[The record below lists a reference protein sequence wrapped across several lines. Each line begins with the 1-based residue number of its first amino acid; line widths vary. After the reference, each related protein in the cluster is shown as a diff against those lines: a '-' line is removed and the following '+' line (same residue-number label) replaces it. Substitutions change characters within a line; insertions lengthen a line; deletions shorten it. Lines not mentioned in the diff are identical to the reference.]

1 MKRIFKILLVYT
13 VFFLQ
18 ITDIVYAKENVSGN
32 GEAIN
37 IDLKDGEY
45 SIEVI
50 MTGGSGKAAVSSP
63 TMLIVKGHK
72 AYAKLQW
79 SSANYDYMIVGDV
92 KYMNLNNDG
101 GNSMFE
107 IPITSMDQEMEVI
120 ADTTAMGTPYEI
132 TYYLTF
138 DSKSIGTKGQ
148 IPQEAA
154 KKVVVVA
161 LIIILGGGILNYIVK
176 KRNSL

>member
-1 MKRIFKILLVYT
+1 MVFT

-18 ITDIVYAKENVSGN
+18 INFVTSAGGN
-32 GEAIN
+32 TAGDDGAIN

-45 SIEVI
+45 SIEVT

-63 TMLIVKGHK
+63 TMLIVKEHK
-72 AYAKLQW
+72 AYARLQW

-92 KYMNLNNDG
+92 KYMNINSDG
-101 GNSMFE
+101 GNSLFE
-107 IPITSMDQEMEVI
+107 IPITAMDREMEVI
-120 ADTTAMGTPYEI
+120 ADTTAMGLPYEI

-138 DSKSIGTKGQ
+138 DSETIGAKGQ

-154 KKVVVVA
+154 KRVVA
-161 LIIILGGGILNYIVK
+161 VALVIIVGGGILNYIVK
-176 KRNSL
+176 KRNSQ

>member
-1 MKRIFKILLVYT
+1 MVCT

-18 ITDIVYAKENVSGN
+18 INFVTSAGGN
-32 GEAIN
+32 TAGDDGAIN

-45 SIEVI
+45 SIEVT

-63 TMLIVKGHK
+63 TMLIVKEHK
-72 AYAKLQW
+72 AYARLQW

-92 KYMNLNNDG
+92 KYMNINSDG
-101 GNSMFE
+101 GNSLFE
-107 IPITSMDQEMEVI
+107 IPITAMDREMEVI
-120 ADTTAMGTPYEI
+120 ADTTAMGLPYEI

-138 DSKSIGTKGQ
+138 DSETIGAKGQ

-154 KKVVVVA
+154 KRVVA
-161 LIIILGGGILNYIVK
+161 VALVIIVGGGILNYIVK
-176 KRNSL
+176 KRNSQ